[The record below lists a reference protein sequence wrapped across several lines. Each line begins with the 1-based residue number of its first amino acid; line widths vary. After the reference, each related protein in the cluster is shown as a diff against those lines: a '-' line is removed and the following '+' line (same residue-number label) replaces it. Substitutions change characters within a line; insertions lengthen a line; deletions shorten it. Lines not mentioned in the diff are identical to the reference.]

1 MEKLPT
7 PLSFDWDEGNIDKN
21 WKKHKVHFK
30 EAEEVFLNKP
40 LKTYIDVKHSQTED
54 RYIALGIT
62 NKGRMLIISFTIR
75 SNIIRVISART
86 QSKKERKLY
95 GKEKSK

>member
-1 MEKLPT
+1 MKLPV
-7 PLSFDWDEGNIDKN
+7 PLSFDWNKGNIDKN
-21 WKKHKVHFK
+21 WQKHKVHFK

-40 LKTYIDVKHSQTED
+40 LSLLRDIKRSQSEE

-62 NKGRMLIISFTIR
+62 NQKRKLHIVFTIR
-75 SNIIRVISART
+75 NNKIRIISARN

-95 GKEKSK
+95 GEEKI

>member
-1 MEKLPT
+1 MKLPV
-7 PLSFDWDEGNIDKN
+7 PLSFDWNKGNIDKN
-21 WKKHKVHFK
+21 WQKHKVHFK

-40 LKTYIDVKHSQTED
+40 LSLLRDIKHSQSEE

-62 NKGRMLIISFTIR
+62 NQKRKLHIVFTIR
-75 SNIIRVISART
+75 NNKIRIISARN

-95 GKEKSK
+95 GEEKI